1 MKHLTR
7 TFALLLSVVMIFAMA
22 TTAFAAE
29 SGSITVDNPQAGQT
43 YTAYKIFD
51 VTYNEDKSAYSYTI
65 SGTSEWFDVI
75 ATKTE
80 NGANSKIDGLKFTKA
95 VASDTYVV
103 TTEAGFSAAE
113 FANALKAAVAEKQ
126 GTELS
131 TVGDKAVASN
141 LSLGYYFVASS
152 SGALCNLTT
161 TNPNATIHDKNDVP
175 FDKVDDKVS
184 ADVGET
190 VNYTITGKV
199 PDTTGFTTYTYEIAD
214 KMSDGLTF
222 NKDIVVKIGNDTLSA
237 GNEYTVEY
245 DVDGNA
251 NSFKVN
257 IDVMKQTANVG
268 KSITL
273 TYSAV
278 VNENAV
284 AKIEKNSATL
294 TYSNDPTKNTTTTT
308 QPDEETVYTS
318 KIVLDK
324 YKAGSE
330 ETKLAGATFV
340 LYKEVDKD
348 GSGISKL
355 YYKYND
361 ANQKVEWV
369 ANAEEATTKT
379 TDENG
384 FASFDGL
391 ANGTYYLEETV
402 APAGYNLLD
411 APVKIDVN
419 GGTTEA
425 QLTTTAKV
433 ENNTGIELPSTGGVG
448 TTIFYVLGGTLLL
461 VAIVL
466 LVTKRRMRRYR

>member
-1 MKHLTR
+1 M
-7 TFALLLSVVMIFAMA
+7 
-22 TTAFAAE
+22 
-29 SGSITVDNPQAGQT
+29 
-43 YTAYKIFD
+43 
-51 VTYNEDKSAYSYTI
+51 
-65 SGTSEWFDVI
+65 
-75 ATKTE
+75 
-80 NGANSKIDGLKFTKA
+80 
-95 VASDTYVV
+95 
-103 TTEAGFSAAE
+103 
-113 FANALKAAVAEKQ
+113 
-126 GTELS
+126 
-131 TVGDKAVASN
+131 
-141 LSLGYYFVASS
+141 
-152 SGALCNLTT
+152 
-161 TNPNATIHDKNDVP
+161 P

-222 NKDIVVKIGNDTLSA
+222 NKYIVVKIGNDTLSA

-294 TYSNDPTKNTTTTT
+294 TYSNDPTKHTTTTT

-340 LYKEVDKD
+340 LYKEVDK
-348 GSGISKL
+348 
-355 YYKYND
+355 
-361 ANQKVEWV
+361 
-369 ANAEEATTKT
+369 
-379 TDENG
+379 
-384 FASFDGL
+384 
-391 ANGTYYLEETV
+391 
-402 APAGYNLLD
+402 
-411 APVKIDVN
+411 
-419 GGTTEA
+419 
-425 QLTTTAKV
+425 
-433 ENNTGIELPSTGGVG
+433 
-448 TTIFYVLGGTLLL
+448 
-461 VAIVL
+461 
-466 LVTKRRMRRYR
+466 